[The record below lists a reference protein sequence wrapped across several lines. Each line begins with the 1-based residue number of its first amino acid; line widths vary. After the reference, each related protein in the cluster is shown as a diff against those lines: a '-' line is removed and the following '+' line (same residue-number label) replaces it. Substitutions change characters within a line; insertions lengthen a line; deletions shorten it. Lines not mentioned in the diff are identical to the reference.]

1 VMFVGAPDQRRQLI
15 AEHQRL
21 AGDSGSPIRACP
33 IKGDTAVDPA
43 VPRVVASWR
52 PAGAGSA
59 ARRSPVVTPRDQWQS
74 SDKSLSRVSHRSV
87 GGVGRLVVDRV

>member
-1 VMFVGAPDQRRQLI
+1 MMFVGAPDQRRQLI

-43 VPRVVASWR
+43 VPRVASLTSGCRRVSGAPVAL
-52 PAGAGSA
+52 
-59 ARRSPVVTPRDQWQS
+59 VTPRDQWQS